1 MNNLNKIL
9 KLLTIYT
16 LSSVTLIF
24 IFILLEIAMQR
35 IVPGWMIL
43 LS

>member
-35 IVPGWMIL
+35 IVPG
-43 LS
+43 